1 MKSLSQ
7 KYMHSH
13 IHCSIIHNSQ
23 DEETIQGSMIDEWT
37 EQLWNRY
44 IQWNIIQPLKRN
56 PTIYENMYET

>member
-1 MKSLSQ
+1 
-7 KYMHSH
+7 MHSH

-44 IQWNIIQPLKRN
+44 IQWNIIQPLKRK